1 MRKAASII
9 TAALLAIAPASALA
23 DTITIDLDTATYD
36 DLAAA
41 RDHIT
46 ARMDAL
52 LAAQATPAPAEAAD
66 GMHYSGEGTA
76 IVSDVQLPHDYN
88 VLTYTAGTGT
98 GYKLK
103 GEDDKQLAYCFGG
116 QQCDIVTGPRTAKLL
131 VDGKAAWT
139 MDIAPLATASALP
152 AAEGMGCYVSPVIP
166 LATDTIVSLHIT
178 DPDGRV
184 DMQDGLSID
193 VTLYALMDGGRLYS
207 DALVIGGGLTGSGTY
222 DADLILSPVDGAT
235 GYVLVVNGLPEYQW
249 TVTPK

>member
-41 RDHIT
+41 RDQIT

-76 IVSDVQLPHDYN
+76 IVSDVQLPYDYN
-88 VLTYTAGTGT
+88 VITYNASRGT

-103 GEDDKQLAYCFGG
+103 SEEDKQLSYCFGG
-116 QQCDIVTGPRTAKLL
+116 QQCDIVTGPRIAKLL
-131 VDGKAAWT
+131 VEGKSEWT
-139 MDIAPLATASALP
+139 IDIAPLATASALT
-152 AAEGMGCYVSPVIP
+152 ASEGTGCYTSPIFP
-166 LATDTIVSLHIT
+166 LDSDTIINLHIT
-178 DPDGRV
+178 DPDGSD
-184 DMQDGLSID
+184 DMGDSID
-193 VTLYALMDGGRLYS
+193 ATLYMLTDDGRLYD
-207 DALVIGGGLTGSGTY
+207 DALVIGGGLADDGTY

-235 GYVLVVNGLPEYQW
+235 GYVLVVNGLPAYQW
-249 TVTPK
+249 SVTPK